1 MSRSLSAVP
10 WLWPGTVRAA
20 TFAHTVRIPQL
31 RVSRVDLPHALAPML
46 LLLAHNQRL
55 VMAAIPLHHLLPK
68 DRLARGFT
76 LCALVKEGVK
86 PLAKAV
92 MVVANNR
99 LGRLNRIDKIGLRVE
114 EDARVAFN
122 LCIEVSD
129 GTADVVARTAV
140 EQSSN
145 EFDKAGRVIVAAAR
159 KGLTH
164 LRRRHWQQRDL
175 IQYTRKALTRLAQH
189 GKGWRARRAIA
200 HVALASA
207 NVIVDHNSHACP
219 AGAIAIKD
227 VNAFGTATVARH
239 WTRRIH
245 EML

>member
-1 MSRSLSAVP
+1 MVDVSDESKSFGCALAVP
-10 WLWPGTVRAA
+10 WYVRLPLP
-20 TFAHTVRIPQL
+20 THTVRIPQL
-31 RVSRVDLPHALAPML
+31 CVSRVDLPHALAPML

-129 GTADVVARTAV
+129 GAANVVARTAV
-140 EQSSN
+140 E
-145 EFDKAGRVIVAAAR
+145 
-159 KGLTH
+159 
-164 LRRRHWQQRDL
+164 
-175 IQYTRKALTRLAQH
+175 
-189 GKGWRARRAIA
+189 
-200 HVALASA
+200 
-207 NVIVDHNSHACP
+207 
-219 AGAIAIKD
+219 
-227 VNAFGTATVARH
+227 
-239 WTRRIH
+239 
-245 EML
+245 